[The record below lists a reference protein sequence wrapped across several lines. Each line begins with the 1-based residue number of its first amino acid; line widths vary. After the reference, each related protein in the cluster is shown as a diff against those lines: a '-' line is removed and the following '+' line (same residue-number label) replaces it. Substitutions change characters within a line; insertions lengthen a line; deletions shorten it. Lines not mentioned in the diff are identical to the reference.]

1 MRIRRVGACLL
12 LAAGALPGT
21 AGVAGAQGSV
31 DAVGNVGI
39 LSADIPAADL
49 QQLESG
55 LDRAVVVNASAA
67 RGRTATLSA
76 LAADPEI
83 SARRAEARRSAD
95 AGANAM
101 RSLEL
106 DRAQAEFDKA
116 ATLFAA
122 AHGDRLDTGDLSRLH
137 TTRAKV
143 ALIRN
148 DKARMR
154 EEFVRAMPLH
164 PTKTLDS
171 NAFPPDS
178 VALFADVLAT
188 ASRTPPSPPSSAALS
203 DIARRSG
210 LRWVVA
216 GDARRGATPGSFVVA
231 ITLSDA
237 TGAAKATTVEIP
249 PDGAFAALDA
259 ALRTLFAAAG
269 VPASSSASNLAR
281 LDDPLAAPTAT
292 PAAAATASQFEL
304 PAPPTPAPTSAP
316 VTVAGNAATR
326 PVPAHALPPK
336 TTPPKTKRAPAAGN
350 RNTLYL
356 VGAGVLLVGAGVA
369 VAATSGGGGGG
380 GGGEQ
385 GSGITL
391 VIDRP

>member
-1 MRIRRVGACLL
+1 MRIRSGGAGLF
-12 LAAGALPGT
+12 LAAVGLTGMAGGAR
-21 AGVAGAQGSV
+21 AQGTV
-31 DAVGNVGI
+31 EAVGNVGI
-39 LSADIPAADL
+39 LSADIPAAEL
-49 QQLESG
+49 MALETG

-76 LAADPEI
+76 LSADPEI

-116 ATLFAA
+116 VTLFTA

-148 DKARMR
+148 DKPRMR

-164 PTKTLDS
+164 PSKSLDP

-188 ASRTPPSPPSSAALS
+188 AARTPPSPPSSAALA

-216 GDARRGATPGSFVVA
+216 GDARRGATPGSYTVA
-231 ITLSDA
+231 ITLADA
-237 TGAAKATTVEIP
+237 SGAAKATTVEIP
-249 PDGAFAALDA
+249 PDGAFPALDT

-269 VPASSSASNLAR
+269 VPASSTASNLAR
-281 LDDPLAAPTAT
+281 LDPVGVEPAAT
-292 PAAAATASQFEL
+292 PAATAASAFEL
-304 PAPPTPAPTSAP
+304 PAPPTPTPTAAP
-316 VTVAGNAATR
+316 VVATASR
-326 PVPAHALPPK
+326 PVPAQALPPK
-336 TTPPKTKRAPAAGN
+336 TTPPKPKRASASGN
-350 RNTLYL
+350 RNLYL
-356 VGAGVLLVGAGVA
+356 IGAGVA
-369 VAATSGGGGGG
+369 ILGAGVIVAASSSGGGGGG
-380 GGGEQ
+380 GGEE